1 MSFTN
6 KPSVS
11 LTLDQVLEI
20 VDQLSTA
27 DKLKVAKRMQE
38 KERNEAID
46 DLVAIFSKV
55 KLSAKAVSAIVEEER
70 TQVHARQKAHAGRR

>member
-20 VDQLSTA
+20 VDQLSPV
-27 DKLKVAKRMQE
+27 DKLKVAKRMQA

-46 DLVAIFSKV
+46 DLVAIFSSV
-55 KLSAKAVSAIVEEER
+55 KLSGKEVTAIVEEER
-70 TQVHARQKAHAGRR
+70 SKIHARQFADTHCN